1 MAILKFRVYFEE
13 DDAVYRDILIKHTQ
27 NFKDLHFAILTAF
40 EFDSK
45 HKATFY
51 RSNDL
56 WDRGREISLEKYDK
70 PYVAPPLL
78 MFETTIASEIKDTNQ
93 KFIYVYDFNRIWSFQ
108 IALISVSKEENSRI
122 TYPDISRREG
132 IGPPQYG
139 TKSLLGEKFTDIE
152 EKYDLVEVADGFTE
166 DGEDLEVADD
176 EADEII
182 EDNNEDF

>member
-27 NFKDLHFAILTAF
+27 SFKDLHFAILTAF

-78 MFETTIASEIKDTNQ
+78 MADTTIASEVKDTNQ
-93 KFIYVYDFNRIWSFQ
+93 KFIYVYDFNRNWNFQ
-108 IALISVSKEENSRI
+108 IALISISKEESSKYAYPYI
-122 TYPDISRREG
+122 TRREG

-152 EKYDLVEVADGFTE
+152 EKYDLIEVADGFTE
-166 DGEDLEVADD
+166 DGEDVDAGDD
-176 EADEII
+176 ADEIV